1 MKNTLDSSNSILHT
15 VISKFE
21 YKTIETT
28 QIKYRKKKKKR
39 QAIVACGAMLSNLI
53 YTCNWSL
60 RGGEVERNRKKI
72 FEKLIAPNF
81 LNLMQAKTP
90 QFQEA

>member
-28 QIKYRKKKKKR
+28 QIKYRKKKKK
-39 QAIVACGAMLSNLI
+39 ISNSGL
-53 YTCNWSL
+53 WSNAEQESQR
-60 RGGEVERNRKKI
+60 RGSREKQKKI